1 MTGLSDDQRANFNLI
16 KSMGEYTKQD
26 PAKSTNTLMKFSQK
40 LTSNKEIVE
49 EMQGWNLKFA
59 QDLLK
64 FRSRKIKVIEESTP
78 QSREVVSARWSRNMR
93 KP

>member
-1 MTGLSDDQRANFNLI
+1 MHKDGEAQSGISGPIYLIPELCSMTGLSDDQRVNFNLM

-64 FRSRKIKVIEESTP
+64 F
-78 QSREVVSARWSRNMR
+78 
-93 KP
+93 